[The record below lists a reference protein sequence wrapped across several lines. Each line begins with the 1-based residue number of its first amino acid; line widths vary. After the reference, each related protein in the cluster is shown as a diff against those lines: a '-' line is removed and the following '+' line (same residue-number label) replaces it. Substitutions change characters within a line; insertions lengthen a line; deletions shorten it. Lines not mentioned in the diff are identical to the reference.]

1 MAEESP
7 KKSHPLIAL
16 LEPMDTFALSDSREE
31 TKRRAEALASSERE
45 RVDGSVEFAD
55 EEKLDIITA
64 EDVNIRAKVTL
75 CEATRYF
82 FNINKIFLN

>member
-1 MAEESP
+1 MSVWGWIGCGFFLMAEESP

-45 RVDGSVEFAD
+45 RVDGSVEYAD
-55 EEKLDIITA
+55 ERR
-64 EDVNIRAKVTL
+64 V
-75 CEATRYF
+75 RYYYSGRC
-82 FNINKIFLN
+82 